1 MKLFSIFKRKE
12 KQINYLDDI
21 KIIRSSQRKKTI
33 SLRIKNGAAEVLC
46 PLGVKDSFLK
56 SFVMTKNKWIQ
67 KKIKSQIKELDTL
80 KSLNTNYL
88 LFKGKKI
95 KILNLSSS
103 NKIFIKKNS
112 IVMPKKKSSKNKERI
127 KEYLKKKAEAYLK
140 VRVKTISSI
149 LKIYPTKLEIK
160 SSKRI
165 WGCCINQKVINLN
178 WKLIMLPPEIISYII
193 VHELSHI
200 IEPNHSK
207 KFWDLVRKSDSQFEK
222 KKEWLKINGAHIIQ
236 F

>member
-33 SLRIKNGAAEVLC
+33 SLRIKNGAVEVLC

-112 IVMPKKKSSKNKERI
+112 IVMPKKKK
-127 KEYLKKKAEAYLK
+127 LVKKSRKR
-140 VRVKTISSI
+140 RVTIGTRTNRNS
-149 LKIYPTKLEIK
+149 
-160 SSKRI
+160 
-165 WGCCINQKVINLN
+165 GN
-178 WKLIMLPPEIISYII
+178 
-193 VHELSHI
+193 
-200 IEPNHSK
+200 
-207 KFWDLVRKSDSQFEK
+207 
-222 KKEWLKINGAHIIQ
+222 
-236 F
+236 

>member
-103 NKIFIKKNS
+103 NKIFIKK
-112 IVMPKKKSSKNKERI
+112 
-127 KEYLKKKAEAYLK
+127 
-140 VRVKTISSI
+140 
-149 LKIYPTKLEIK
+149 
-160 SSKRI
+160 
-165 WGCCINQKVINLN
+165 
-178 WKLIMLPPEIISYII
+178 
-193 VHELSHI
+193 
-200 IEPNHSK
+200 
-207 KFWDLVRKSDSQFEK
+207 
-222 KKEWLKINGAHIIQ
+222 IQ
-236 F
+236 L